1 MGNIKMNSPIPRSID
16 HTDIIQL
23 LNLDIIRQ
31 SEKHPCIKWSKLKKI
46 YKSLEINHG
55 GLELKIEDKPV
66 IALTTFLGWNP
77 YITTR

>member
-1 MGNIKMNSPIPRSID
+1 MNLPIRRSID

-31 SEKHPCIKWSKLKKI
+31 SEKHPYVKWNKLKKI

-55 GLELKIEDKPV
+55 RL
-66 IALTTFLGWNP
+66 
-77 YITTR
+77 